1 MSCTLTKGRSEPCK
15 SVSGIKTVYL
25 FKYVQYAN
33 TQIVGVKGSTL
44 TSFPSTD
51 IYAYACVNANF
62 NEDIANDE
70 NGVKVTQNLTFT
82 LLKQDYLT
90 TKTMQEIKQLE
101 LRYIIELNDGRYRI
115 GGLFKGA
122 NITELKLVSGG
133 SKNSLNGYNVTIEST
148 EEYLAPFI
156 DDLSSVGFTE
166 SLNLLL
172 EDFDDLLLENNDIL
186 ILE

>member
-1 MSCTLTKGRSEPCK
+1 MSCGLTNGRTEPCK
-15 SVSGIKTVYL
+15 SVSGIKRVYL

-51 IYAYACVNANF
+51 IFSYECVNANF
-62 NEDIANDE
+62 NEEIANDE
-70 NGVKVTQNLTFT
+70 NGVKINQNLTFT
-82 LLKQDYLT
+82 LLKQNTLT
-90 TKTMQEIKQLE
+90 TKRLSDIKELE
-101 LRYIIELNDGRYRI
+101 LRYIIELNDGRFRI

-133 SKNSLNGYNVTIEST
+133 SKNSLNGYNITIEST

-156 DDLSSVGFTE
+156 DNLSSSGF
-166 SLNLLL
+166 NVIYWLLL
-172 EDFDDLLLENNDIL
+172 EDFTELLLENNDQL

>member
-1 MSCTLTKGRSEPCK
+1 MSCGLTSGRTEPCK
-15 SVSGIKTVYL
+15 SVSGIKRVYL

-44 TSFPSTD
+44 TSFPATT
-51 IYAYACVNANF
+51 IYGYECVNANF
-62 NEDIANDE
+62 NENIVNDE
-70 NGVKVTQNLTFT
+70 NGVKIDQSLTFT

-122 NITELKLVSGG
+122 NMKELKLVSGG
-133 SKNSLNGYNVTIEST
+133 SKNSLNGYQITIEST

-156 DDLSSVGFTE
+156 DDLATVGFTE

-172 EDFDDLLLENNDIL
+172 EDLEDLLLENNDIL